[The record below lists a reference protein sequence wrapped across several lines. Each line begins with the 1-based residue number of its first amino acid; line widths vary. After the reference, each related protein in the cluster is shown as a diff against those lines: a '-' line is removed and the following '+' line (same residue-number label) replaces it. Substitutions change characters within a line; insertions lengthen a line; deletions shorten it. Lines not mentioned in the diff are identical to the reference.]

1 MCIRLV
7 TQVVKSAV
15 KLQAHLEL
23 MTALIETSVGD
34 RTHELVLGNVRLL
47 QRAFQTFTP
56 QFELRLWD
64 GSVHL
69 LGEGAD
75 STSFTLVCHNP
86 HMFSQMVLSSDRL
99 CLAEAYFKGD
109 LDVEGDFFAALRLKD
124 QLYTLRPTLL
134 ERMGA
139 VVNALR
145 IDVSAKRDA
154 RKGSSV
160 VRHSPAENKAAIG
173 FHYDVSNAFY
183 ALWLDPKMVYSC
195 AYYENQY
202 DSLAT
207 AQTAKLDHICRKLH
221 LTFGERFLDI
231 GSGWGA
237 LILHAAKHY
246 GVRAHGITLSEQ
258 QLNWTKARIEQEG
271 LQHLVSVELLDYRD
285 LKADVCYDKI
295 ASIGMFE
302 HVGLNNLPL
311 YFQAVSRVLKPD
323 GLFLNHGITHETEGW
338 EKTLSTEFINRYIFP
353 DGQLDTV
360 SNIQRAM
367 EQSSFVIE
375 DVESLRQ
382 HYALTLRAW
391 VARPERHH
399 QRALAHVN
407 EATYRVWRFYMAA
420 CALEFESGDI
430 GIYQI
435 LATKRAQ
442 TALTPRAVMPLTRR
456 YMYPRQILTVPARV
470 PKLYLESRR

>member
-1 MCIRLV
+1 MMTMKLA
-7 TQVVKSAV
+7 TDMTDAAV
-15 KLQAHLEL
+15 GH
-23 MTALIETSVGD
+23 
-34 RTHELVLGNVRLL
+34 RTHQLVLGNVRWL
-47 QRAFQTFTP
+47 QRAFQSFSP
-56 QFELRLWD
+56 RFELRLWD

-69 LGEGAD
+69 LGEGMAAK
-75 STSFTLVCHNP
+75 SFTLVCHNP

-99 CLAEAYFKGD
+99 CLAEAYFNGD
-109 LDVEGDFFAALRLKD
+109 LDVEGDFFEALRLKD
-124 QLYTLRPTLL
+124 QLYAIRPNLL
-134 ERMGA
+134 E
-139 VVNALR
+139 R
-145 IDVSAKRDA
+145 IDVSTKRDA
-154 RKGSSV
+154 RHSSSV
-160 VRHSPAENKAAIG
+160 KVHSPAENKAAIG

-183 ALWLDPKMVYSC
+183 ALWLDPQMVYSC

-207 AQTAKLDHICRKLH
+207 AQTAKLDHICRKLR

-258 QLNWTKARIEQEG
+258 QLDWTKARIEQEG

-285 LKADVCYDKI
+285 LKDEPCYDKV
-295 ASIGMFE
+295 ASVGMFE

-311 YFQAVSRVLKPD
+311 YFQAVFRALKPD

-338 EKTLSTEFINRYIFP
+338 QKTLSTEFINRYIFP

-367 EQSSFVIE
+367 EQNAFVIE

-391 VARPERHH
+391 VARLERHH
-399 QRALAHVN
+399 QRALRHVN

-435 LATKRAQ
+435 LATKRAE
-442 TALTPRAVMPLTRR
+442 TKLTPRAEMPLTRR
-456 YMYPRQILTVPARV
+456 YMYPRQILTVPANT
-470 PKLYLESRR
+470 PKLYLESRG

>member
-1 MCIRLV
+1 MI
-7 TQVVKSAV
+7 T
-15 KLQAHLEL
+15 
-23 MTALIETSVGD
+23 LIDAPISD

-56 QFELRLWD
+56 RFEMRLWD
-64 GSVHL
+64 GSVHP
-69 LGEGAD
+69 LGEGGGAC
-75 STSFTLVCHNP
+75 SFTLVCHNP
-86 HMFSQMVLSSDRL
+86 HTFSQMVLSHDRL

-124 QLYTLRPTLL
+124 QLYAIRPTLL
-134 ERMGA
+134 ERLGA

-154 RKGSSV
+154 RHSHSV
-160 VRHSPAENKAAIG
+160 TYHSPAENKAAIG

-207 AQTAKLDHICRKLH
+207 AQTAKLDHICRKLR
-221 LTFGERFLDI
+221 LNLGERLLDI

-237 LILHAAKHY
+237 LILHAAKQY
-246 GVRAHGITLSEQ
+246 GVFAHGITLSEQ
-258 QLNWTKARIEQEG
+258 QFLWTKARIEQEG
-271 LQHLVSVELLDYRD
+271 LQDLVSVELLDYRD
-285 LKADVCYDKI
+285 LKAEPRYDKV

-323 GLFLNHGITHETEGW
+323 GVFLNHGITHETEGW
-338 EKTLSTEFINRYIFP
+338 KKTLSTEFINRYIFP

-367 EQSSFVIE
+367 EQNSFVIE

-391 VARPERHH
+391 VDQLERHH
-399 QRALAHVN
+399 QRALGHVD
-407 EATYRVWRFYMAA
+407 ESTYRIWRLYMAA

-430 GIYQI
+430 GVYQI
-435 LATKRAQ
+435 LATRRGQ
-442 TALTPRAVMPLTRR
+442 TSMTPLAPRSVMPCAVMPLTRR
-456 YMYPRQILTVPARV
+456 YMYPRKILSVPVNTSKEPLQPPVRPEPAKMQFR
-470 PKLYLESRR
+470 